1 MVMACLVVDG
11 RNLVVRLSPMEK
23 LGALHG
29 SIRVPL
35 DNITAVVASNAM
47 WRELRGL
54 RMPGTGLPG
63 VIALGTWRYRGGKE
77 FVAVYRSTGVV
88 VTLAGSEWKRLVVSS
103 RVPHR
108 ICQEINASR

>member
-1 MVMACLVVDG
+1 MACLVVEGHD
-11 RNLVVRLSPMEK
+11 LVVRLNSVEK

-35 DNITAVVASNAM
+35 DDVAAVQPSNAV
-47 WRELRGL
+47 WDELRGL

-63 VIALGTWRYRGGKE
+63 VIALGTWRFRGGKD
-77 FVAVYRSTGVV
+77 FVAVYRSTGIV
-88 VTLAGSEWKRLVVSS
+88 VTLANSEWNRLVVSS

-108 ICQEINASR
+108 ICQEINARR